1 MVKLGRGYVSSILI
15 LAISTLSMGCTQMET
30 GDNTTMG
37 AATGGALGAGL
48 GAVVGNQVGN
58 TGEGLVLGAAAGAG
72 AGAVVGSVFDR
83 QQEAIRNQDEA
94 IERQERIMLAQQNE
108 LQELRQLGQDSVSFK
123 GDSRP
128 PVTQAASAG
137 QYSFPSRPPVRNSR
151 AQSGN
156 SFGTTSAFE
165 PVVAPRLP
173 LPNSINTNRMPTTA
187 AVEERSLIEPVQIIE
202 RDPPR
207 DVDAPRPV
215 IGFSNSTEPGVEAK
229 TPIAKGSY
237 SWEEK
242 NNAAR
247 DSQRQSETDVRSPVA
262 RADLDST
269 FQAGQDATVAV
280 NEIQPAQPMTATQQL
295 ALHTPEC
302 EQAEKEALAAMS
314 ARDSQNKLFHFRRA
328 LRLCPD
334 NANYHNGMGE
344 VYISINR
351 LEDARYEFNEALR
364 LNPNHGGAQSNLSSL
379 Q

>member
-1 MVKLGRGYVSSILI
+1 MVKQGRGYLSGMLMLTISILGI
-15 LAISTLSMGCTQMET
+15 GCTQMET

-58 TGEGLVLGAAAGAG
+58 TAEGLVLGAAAGAG

-83 QQEAIRNQDEA
+83 QQEAMRNQDEA
-94 IERQERIMLAQQNE
+94 IERQERVLLAQQNE

-123 GDSRP
+123 GDSQP
-128 PVTQAASAG
+128 AAVQAASAG
-137 QYSFPSRPPVRNSR
+137 QYSFPSRPPVRNS
-151 AQSGN
+151 QSIPG
-156 SFGTTSAFE
+156 SMVASTGSLE
-165 PVVAPRLP
+165 PPVAPRLP
-173 LPNSINTNRMPTTA
+173 VINTTRMQSTTS

-202 RDPPR
+202 RDPPEIA
-207 DVDAPRPV
+207 DAPRPV
-215 IGFSNSTEPGVEAK
+215 IGFSNSNERGVAANS
-229 TPIAKGSY
+229 PIAKGSY

-247 DSQRQSETDVRSPVA
+247 ESQRIADNGVPAPVA
-262 RADLDST
+262 RAAVNSA
-269 FQAGQDATVAV
+269 FQGTGQDSAASV
-280 NEIQPAQPMTATQQL
+280 NEIRPSQPMTATQQL

-344 VYISINR
+344 VYVSINR

-364 LNPNHGGAQSNLSSL
+364 LNPKHGGAESNLLSL